1 MAGDQIDDATVTDSL
16 SATAGIEHD
25 VGEQGSVGDEG
36 LGWSPDVNG
45 MGIEVESGGGHGEI
59 P

>member
-1 MAGDQIDDATVTDSL
+1 MAGDKIDDAAVADSL
-16 SATAGIEHD
+16 AAAASVEDD

-36 LGWSPDVNG
+36 LGWSLDIDGV
-45 MGIEVESGGGHGEI
+45 GIEAEGGGGHNRT